1 MKKID
6 YYLLVPYLTLIFI
19 GSLMVYSASADVS
32 LVQYGT
38 GTKYFIGQLVFIG
51 AGMTMLVITSQLKM
65 SFLKNKNLV
74 LCLFFAMLLL
84 LVSVL
89 IIGENINGAKRWID
103 IGFFNIQPVEIS
115 KLVLVWYTAYI
126 LSRRQSQMQR
136 NWFKAIL
143 PPIVIV
149 GISSLLILLQPDA
162 GSVIIIAI
170 VIVVQ
175 IFASGMPF
183 KIGMISSLAASGVIA
198 GYLKLLT
205 IYGAKMPGMS
215 TYRYA
220 RFEAFWNPFELAD
233 SSGMQLSG
241 SYLAL
246 GRGGIFGVGL
256 GKSVLKKGYLPEPH
270 TDFILAIIG
279 EEFGLIGVFLILIA
293 LSTLILRIFYLAN
306 HTKDTFSSLLCIGI
320 GTMMLI
326 QTGINIGGV
335 IGLVPISGVTLPF
348 VSYGGSSILIL
359 SIALG
364 LVFNVSR
371 RITK

>member
-38 GTKYFIGQLVFIG
+38 GTKYFVGQLVFIG

-84 LVSVL
+84 LASVL

-143 PPIVIV
+143 PP
-149 GISSLLILLQPDA
+149 LL
-162 GSVIIIAI
+162 
-170 VIVVQ
+170 
-175 IFASGMPF
+175 
-183 KIGMISSLAASGVIA
+183 
-198 GYLKLLT
+198 
-205 IYGAKMPGMS
+205 
-215 TYRYA
+215 
-220 RFEAFWNPFELAD
+220 
-233 SSGMQLSG
+233 
-241 SYLAL
+241 
-246 GRGGIFGVGL
+246 
-256 GKSVLKKGYLPEPH
+256 
-270 TDFILAIIG
+270 
-279 EEFGLIGVFLILIA
+279 
-293 LSTLILRIFYLAN
+293 
-306 HTKDTFSSLLCIGI
+306 
-320 GTMMLI
+320 
-326 QTGINIGGV
+326 
-335 IGLVPISGVTLPF
+335 
-348 VSYGGSSILIL
+348 
-359 SIALG
+359 
-364 LVFNVSR
+364 
-371 RITK
+371 